1 MLNLVTQL
9 PDYKET
15 QATWRDH
22 IQVSCWQPT
31 QIPVDSLHQPAI
43 MWMRRTSRDTNQTMV
58 RLQPHKRPWKRTTS
72 KAIIL
77 QLYIYIFLLPPPKK
91 REKINCLAEP
101 NQIPNLKNNVKNDC
115 CYFMP
120 LNMVGVL
127 YNIRQP
133 DARAENYPQLA
144 SDHHGWD
151 AKLFVLLLDP
161 PLPPPRS
168 RISEYSPH
176 HLILTSQDH

>member
-1 MLNLVTQL
+1 M
-9 PDYKET
+9 
-15 QATWRDH
+15 
-22 IQVSCWQPT
+22 QVSCWQPT
-31 QIPVDSLHQPAI
+31 QIPLDSLHQPAI
-43 MWMRRTSRDTNQTMV
+43 MRTRRTSSDTNQTMV
-58 RLQPHKRPWKRTTS
+58 WLQPHKRPWKRTAS

-77 QLYIYIFLLPPPKK
+77 QLYIYIYISTSPTKKK
-91 REKINCLAEP
+91 REKMNCLAEP
-101 NQIPNLKNNVKNDC
+101 NQIHNLKNNVKNDY

-133 DARAENYPQLA
+133 DARIENYPQLA

-151 AKLFVLLLDP
+151 AKLLVLLDP

-176 HLILTSQDH
+176 HLILTSQDHQLISPFIRVWVL

>member
-1 MLNLVTQL
+1 MN
-9 PDYKET
+9 
-15 QATWRDH
+15 
-22 IQVSCWQPT
+22 S
-31 QIPVDSLHQPAI
+31 
-43 MWMRRTSRDTNQTMV
+43 
-58 RLQPHKRPWKRTTS
+58 
-72 KAIIL
+72 
-77 QLYIYIFLLPPPKK
+77 
-91 REKINCLAEP
+91 LAEP
-101 NQIPNLKNNVKNDC
+101 NQIPNLKNNVKNDY

-133 DARAENYPQLA
+133 DARTENYPQLA

-151 AKLFVLLLDP
+151 AKLLVLLDP

-176 HLILTSQDH
+176 HLILTSQDHRLISPFIRVWVLQFQACSHPLQSLQWFRQGQSLSFLFCNMCRISALLTWQGGSEDPSQKLEFRGLLPMLEF